1 MAKLALSKAA
11 FLEKA
16 SAFYDK
22 LSVNL
27 DDTKQDFYE
36 FESKFDELYT
46 EFGKESLEGIISDLP
61 TNGRKKKKFQTRF
74 GQIDIASVHVYG
86 VSILGYCISPYLQE
100 RLVFAGQSDVYGSCN
115 ILINKFL
122 RIDINAMQ
130 IHRLTNT
137 YGELS
142 EGLVGESDSQTL
154 LSTLQE
160 DEVVYVQA
168 DGSMVLT
175 REDKWQEVKVGR
187 IFKQSALTRLSDKR
201 QELSASLY
209 AAYLGGHTD
218 FIQSFE
224 KQIDVFDGLGANLV
238 FLTDGAAWMR
248 LWISESYPNATQ
260 ILDYTHGVEHI
271 STWLEYAE
279 KDKIVRKQHLA
290 GYKKMLLEQG
300 VAPVIKN
307 IEQTIVTLKTV
318 EEERRKVLN
327 YLNNNAY
334 RMDYPQYIKQNFCI
348 GSGAIE
354 ASHRTVVQ
362 QRMKRSGQRW
372 TEKRVQNMLNIKV
385 ANLSG
390 KWDNIVDIIRNY
402 KKAA

>member
-1 MAKLALSKAA
+1 
-11 FLEKA
+11 
-16 SAFYDK
+16 
-22 LSVNL
+22 
-27 DDTKQDFYE
+27 
-36 FESKFDELYT
+36 
-46 EFGKESLEGIISDLP
+46 
-61 TNGRKKKKFQTRF
+61 
-74 GQIDIASVHVYG
+74 
-86 VSILGYCISPYLQE
+86 
-100 RLVFAGQSDVYGSCN
+100 
-115 ILINKFL
+115 
-122 RIDINAMQ
+122 MQ

-160 DEVVYVQA
+160 EEVVYVQA

-209 AAYLGGHTD
+209 AAYLGGHID
-218 FIQSFE
+218 FIKSFE
-224 KQIDVFDGLGANLV
+224 EQIDVFDGLGSNLV

-271 STWLEYAE
+271 ATWLEFAE
-279 KDKIVRKQHLA
+279 KDKTTRKQHLA
-290 GYKKMLLEQG
+290 TYKKMLLEQG
-300 VAPVIKN
+300 VTPVIQH

-334 RMDYPQYIKQNFCI
+334 RMNYPQYIKQNLCI

-372 TEKRVQNMLNIKV
+372 TEKRVQNMLNLKV

-390 KWDNIVDIIRNY
+390 KWDNIVDLIRNY

>member
-1 MAKLALSKAA
+1 
-11 FLEKA
+11 
-16 SAFYDK
+16 
-22 LSVNL
+22 
-27 DDTKQDFYE
+27 
-36 FESKFDELYT
+36 
-46 EFGKESLEGIISDLP
+46 
-61 TNGRKKKKFQTRF
+61 
-74 GQIDIASVHVYG
+74 
-86 VSILGYCISPYLQE
+86 
-100 RLVFAGQSDVYGSCN
+100 
-115 ILINKFL
+115 
-122 RIDINAMQ
+122 MQ

-142 EGLVGESDSQTL
+142 ADLVGESDSKVL
-154 LSTLQE
+154 LSTLKE
-160 DEVVYVQA
+160 GEVVYAQA

-201 QELSASLY
+201 QELSESLY
-209 AAYLGGHTD
+209 AAYLGGHED
-218 FIQSFE
+218 FIRAFE
-224 KQIDVFDGLGANLV
+224 KQIDVFDGLGSKLV

-248 LWISESYPNATQ
+248 LWLTESYPNATQ

-271 STWLEYAE
+271 AKWLEFAE
-279 KDKIVRKQHLA
+279 KDKIVRTQHLSA
-290 GYKKMLLEQG
+290 YKKMLLEQG
-300 VAPVIKN
+300 IAPVIQR
-307 IEQTIVTLKTV
+307 IEQTVVTLKTV

-334 RMDYPQYIKQNFCI
+334 RMNYPEYIKQNFCI

-372 TEKRVQNMLNIKV
+372 TEQRVQNMLNLKV

-390 KWDNIVDIIRNY
+390 KWDNIVDLIRNY

>member
-1 MAKLALSKAA
+1 MLLSQNLMNFTLNLVKNR
-11 FLEKA
+11 LKV
-16 SAFYDK
+16 
-22 LSVNL
+22 LSVIYQA
-27 DDTKQDFYE
+27 T
-36 FESKFDELYT
+36 
-46 EFGKESLEGIISDLP
+46 
-61 TNGRKKKKFQTRF
+61 RVKKKFQTRF

-86 VSILGYCISPYLQE
+86 VPISGYFISPYLQE
-100 RLVFAGQSDVYGSCN
+100 RLVFSGQNDVYGSCN
-115 ILINKFL
+115 TLINKFL

-130 IHRLTNT
+130 IHRVTNT

-142 EGLVGESDSQTL
+142 VGLVGESDSQTL
-154 LSTLQE
+154 FSTLQE
-160 DEVVYVQA
+160 EEVVYVQA

-175 REDKWQEVKVGR
+175 RENKWQEVKVGR

-209 AAYLGGHTD
+209 AAHLGSHVD

-224 KQIDVFDGLGANLV
+224 KQIDAFDGLGANLI
-238 FLTDGAAWMR
+238 FLTDGAPWMR
-248 LWISESYPNATQ
+248 LWISENYPKATQ
-260 ILDYTHGVEHI
+260 ILDYTHGVKHI
-271 STWLEYAE
+271 ATWLEFAE
-279 KDKIVRKQHLA
+279 KDKIVRKQQLSV
-290 GYKKMLLEQG
+290 YKKMLIEQG
-300 VAPVIKN
+300 IAPVIKG
-307 IEQTIVTLKTV
+307 IEQTEVTLKTV

-327 YLNNNAY
+327 YLNTNAY
-334 RMDYPQYIKQNFCI
+334 RMNYPEYIKQNLCI

-372 TEKRVQNMLNIKV
+372 TEKRVQNMLNLKV

-390 KWDNIVDIIRNY
+390 KWDNIVDLIRNY